1 MVAMLKGNK
10 SRLVRATRSD
20 HLNNDKMYR
29 RALLDKCELTNIKRY
44 VKDLYSHD
52 LLHCQYCY
60 YIIIMHERFSRSKQ
74 VWSINELILKSAPR

>member
-1 MVAMLKGNK
+1 MAVVVVAMLKGNK

-52 LLHCQYCY
+52 L
-60 YIIIMHERFSRSKQ
+60 
-74 VWSINELILKSAPR
+74 